1 MKNLYLPLLL
11 LVLPLIIF
19 ASNEPMVGGARSLAL
34 GSTSMNSSD
43 PYSVLNNQAGMAF
56 QNDISFSLY
65 AEQRFLQSELGY
77 YAGGLTL
84 PTKSGVFG
92 LAINYS
98 GFDLYNEKKMGLA
111 YARLFS
117 KNISGGIQIDYL
129 STSVAEYGTGGAL
142 TFEAG
147 LMIKISQQL
156 SAAAHVFNPVPIS
169 SGFQDEKIPTLF
181 RFGLSY
187 EPGEKILL
195 LAEAEKDI
203 DHPARIKAGI
213 EYQIADVLHLR
224 GGVATNPSQYSFGV
238 GLNVQHL
245 KIDIASSYHQIL
257 GFTPGLSVNYVF
269 GKK

>member
-1 MKNLYLPLLL
+1 
-11 LVLPLIIF
+11 
-19 ASNEPMVGGARSLAL
+19 
-34 GSTSMNSSD
+34 
-43 PYSVLNNQAGMAF
+43 MAF
-56 QNDISFSLY
+56 QEEISFSLY

-84 PTKSGVFG
+84 PTQSGVFG
-92 LAINYS
+92 LAVNYS
-98 GFDLYNEKKMGLA
+98 GFDLYNEKKLGLA
-111 YARLFS
+111 YGRLFT

-129 STSVAEYGTGGAL
+129 STSITEYGTAGAL
-142 TFEAG
+142 TFELG
-147 LMIKISQQL
+147 LMIKLSQQL

-181 RFGLSY
+181 RLGLSY
-187 EPGEKILL
+187 EPGEKIIL

-203 DHPARIKAGI
+203 DRPARIKAAL
-213 EYQIADVLHLR
+213 EYKIVDALHLR